1 MSGSEPIKIYCL
13 WELSHGLIPFDFAG
27 YFGVQTPWSLYVPVK
42 GIKDHALLVSG
53 TACASCLLFPIGQA
67 LPALLPTRRPA
78 AGDHALLD
86 ACKLRVA
93 TAGSCG
99 LTGLLIVHIFVGTR
113 HVNDLIADAVSG
125 VRSGRRATT
134 PVRPDSQSP
143 FPLVRPR
150 HQTLKSSRK
159 SSEDPNEFRCTYISI
174 SQTAYLVTKL
184 DLPIR
189 QEEKGTKVYP
199 STEDYVILNVYFFL
213 KLRSTTQTGWFQPN
227 VHVIAFTIWI
237 IIRILWQA

>member
-1 MSGSEPIKIYCL
+1 MRVLPFV
-13 WELSHGLIPFDFAG
+13 SHRS
-27 YFGVQTPWSLYVPVK
+27 SLARTGAYTE
-42 GIKDHALLVSG
+42 A
-53 TACASCLLFPIGQA
+53 
-67 LPALLPTRRPA
+67 RRGRSRA
-78 AGDHALLD
+78 AGCLQ
-86 ACKLRVA
+86 VA
-93 TAGSCG
+93 TAGCCG
-99 LTGLLIVHIFVGTR
+99 LTDLLIVHIFVGTR

-199 STEDYVILNVYFFL
+199 STEDYVILNVYFF
-213 KLRSTTQTGWFQPN
+213 
-227 VHVIAFTIWI
+227 
-237 IIRILWQA
+237 

>member
-1 MSGSEPIKIYCL
+1 MNFGRNLLNFEFWNEIYRKIPKFRIPVTSGNEKKTEISAK
-13 WELSHGLIPFDFAG
+13 FRRK
-27 YFGVQTPWSLYVPVK
+27 VKPW
-42 GIKDHALLVSG
+42 
-53 TACASCLLFPIGQA
+53 
-67 LPALLPTRRPA
+67 
-78 AGDHALLD
+78 
-86 ACKLRVA
+86 
-93 TAGSCG
+93 
-99 LTGLLIVHIFVGTR
+99 
-113 HVNDLIADAVSG
+113 SG

-199 STEDYVILNVYFFL
+199 STEDYVILNVYFFEITQHSSD
-213 KLRSTTQTGWFQPN
+213 RMISTKCSCDCI
-227 VHVIAFTIWI
+227 HY
-237 IIRILWQA
+237 LDHY